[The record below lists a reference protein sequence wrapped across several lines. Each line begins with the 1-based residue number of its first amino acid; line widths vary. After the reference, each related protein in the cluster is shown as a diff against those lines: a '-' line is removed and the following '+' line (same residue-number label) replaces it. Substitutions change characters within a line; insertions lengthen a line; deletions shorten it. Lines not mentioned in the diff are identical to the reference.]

1 MNAIKENK
9 LESFSQV
16 TASLFAREVKGNS
29 DENRAMFSSIR
40 LFCHF
45 CLSCGLHL
53 FVEQ

>member
-29 DENRAMFSSIR
+29 DESGETFPSIR
-40 LFCHF
+40 FV
-45 CLSCGLHL
+45 LSLLLVLWSVPVC
-53 FVEQ
+53 